1 MLCITMEK
9 YCMIVNPLKSAMK
22 RERLLS
28 DICTKTAPRILYLHL
43 IYALFF
49 CHIAGCCRRTPAYIV
64 PLPPGP

>member
-1 MLCITMEK
+1 MP
-9 YCMIVNPLKSAMK
+9 VNPLNSAMEQ
-22 RERLLS
+22 ERLLS

-49 CHIAGCCRRTPAYIV
+49 CHIAGCCRHTPAYIV